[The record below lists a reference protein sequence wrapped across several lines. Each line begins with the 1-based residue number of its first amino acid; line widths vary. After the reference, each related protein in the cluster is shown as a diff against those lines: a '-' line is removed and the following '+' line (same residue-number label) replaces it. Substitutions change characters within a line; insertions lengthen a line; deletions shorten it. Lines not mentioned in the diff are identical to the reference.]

1 MGLKSLDANNLW
13 KYPLTILR
21 MRRNRFVSVSAHS
34 GDDYPVGSGRASWGR
49 RLIIII
55 IIDDNVDFCRFPAVF
70 DDNVFPCRT
79 C

>member
-1 MGLKSLDANNLW
+1 MPMGLKSLDANNLW

-21 MRRNRFVSVSAHS
+21 MRRNRFVSVSAHPTTTIRS
-34 GDDYPVGSGRASWGR
+34 GHGVANS
-49 RLIIII
+49 RLKIIII
-55 IIDDNVDFCRFPAVF
+55 TDDNVGFCRFPAVF